1 MGTSFEERQDADK
14 GTNMSIMSSGLA
26 KLGSLV
32 PALAGPPPADG
43 AQPALEPR
51 AAELLNGEALA
62 ALDLARYAVSQHWL
76 SSMESE
82 SSLMQEAL
90 SRLASALTPSWK
102 EHLEPGA
109 SWQCLL
115 DSCSDTLGIIDGEA
129 VMIIWNK
136 ARKARSGIS

>member
-1 MGTSFEERQDADK
+1 MGTSFEERQEAHK
-14 GTNMSIMSSGLA
+14 GVQMDVMSSALA

-43 AQPALEPR
+43 AQPAFEPK
-51 AAELLNGEALA
+51 AAELLNGEARA
-62 ALDLARYAVSQHWL
+62 ALDMARSAVSQHWL
-76 SSMESE
+76 SSMETNSV
-82 SSLMQEAL
+82 LMQEAL

-129 VMIIWNK
+129 VMIMWNK